1 VDWADGD
8 EHDRHKKASSIMQ
21 KYRMPSH
28 TDDKPNHVSTPSE
41 RGGESHVRCCSTP
54 PTIADTGR
62 HSTHTPVVVEC
73 KTEELEE
80 EGRRRLTFHRRGRP
94 SASTPHIQA
103 AVLDSA
109 ESGAFQ
115 FTPQF
120 ACVTSTKVQ
129 ILTQQGISGRDTSQ
143 GTESKETVGNGD
155 EGEVDSTQVTNAVDK
170 VRHRRGLRWADDGE
184 GATLES
190 LFNFYFILFHLFPR
204 FSLRRRGYRSI
215 S

>member
-1 VDWADGD
+1 MDWADGD
-8 EHDRHKKASSIMQ
+8 EHDRHKKASSIMH

-28 TDDKPNHVSTPSE
+28 TDDQTNHVSTPSE
-41 RGGESHVRCCSTP
+41 RGGESHARCCSTP

-94 SASTPHIQA
+94 SASTPHIPA
-103 AVLDSA
+103 IVLDSA
-109 ESGAFQ
+109 ETGAFQ
-115 FTPQF
+115 FSKQTALLVQ
-120 ACVTSTKVQ
+120 KVQ
-129 ILTQQGISGRDTSQ
+129 ILTQQGMSGRHTSQ

-155 EGEVDSTQVTNAVDK
+155 EGEVESTQVTNAVHK
-170 VRHRRGLRWADDGE
+170 LRHRRALRWADDGE

-190 LFNFYFILFHLFPR
+190 LFFSFFFFHLLFPC
-204 FSLRRRGYRSI
+204 FSLRRRRYRSI
-215 S
+215 C